1 MRFPVLGF
9 LWLLTACSGLF
20 LISQPVSV
28 DAQLTVAS
36 IAIAVGAAIYTLR
49 LQGPW
54 RFVFL
59 AITTAV
65 VLRYAYWRTTATLPS
80 PDDLANFVPAVVLYL
95 AEMFYIVLLGMNLFV
110 VSDPLERAPAPEVD
124 DAALPH
130 VDVFVPSYNESKAI
144 LALTLSS
151 ALAMDYPA
159 GKLRVFLL
167 DDGGTD
173 EKRNAR
179 DPMKAAEAR
188 HRHEDLQALCRDLGV
203 TYVTRARNTHAKAG
217 NLNAGLAASS
227 GELVVVFDA
236 DHAPAREFLRQTV
249 GYMVADPKTFLV
261 QTPHFFSNP
270 DPIEK
275 NLSTFERMP
284 SENEMFYG
292 TIQKGLDKW
301 NAAFFCGSAA
311 VLRRSALMEVGGFSG
326 ITITEDCET
335 ALDLH
340 SKGWKSVYVDRP
352 MVTGLQPETLS
363 SFIGQRSRWCR
374 GMLQILFLKNAA
386 LVPGLSLAQR
396 ICYLSSA
403 MIWFFPVVRV
413 VFLIAPLLFIFFDM
427 KIYDVSAQEFVAYTL
442 TYLVI
447 SSLIR
452 NYLYGRVRWPWISE
466 LYEYVQSV
474 YLFRAVLSVIV
485 NPRRPTFNVTAK
497 GDTLA
502 EDRLSELAW
511 PYFAI
516 FAVLSGAMGYAVYR
530 YQTEPLVGGILLV
543 VGAWNLLNLVIAA
556 AALGVVTERRERRGM
571 PRIVTERM
579 AEMTIGETVVP
590 VVLVDISSSGAKLRP
605 LAGLPFISADQT
617 AELKVSR
624 TDGIVV
630 GTLPVVVRSTGE
642 EGGRPVLGVH
652 YRTET
657 CDYPLIAELMMGDM
671 ASVRAQRAGRQR
683 RRGLVLSSASIIG
696 WALGTPLR
704 AFRHLV
710 FDRPAP
716 AGPDTQNVLSIPP
729 LQPAVDPAQPSH
741 P

>member
-1 MRFPVLGF
+1 MRISVLGL
-9 LWLLTACSGLF
+9 LWLLTACVGLF

-28 DAQLTVAS
+28 DTQLMVAS
-36 IAIAVGAAIYTLR
+36 IAIAVGTVIYLLR

-80 PDDLANFVPAVVLYL
+80 PDDLVNFVPAVVLYL

-110 VSDPLERAPAPEVD
+110 VSDPLERGAAPEID

-130 VDVFVPSYNESKAI
+130 VDVFVPTYNESTSI

-151 ALAMDYPA
+151 AVALDYPA
-159 GKLRVFLL
+159 EKLRVFLL

-179 DPMKAAEAR
+179 DPLKAADAR
-188 HRHEDLQALCRDLGV
+188 RRHEELQALCRDLGV

-217 NLNAGLAASS
+217 NLNAGLAASH

-249 GYMVADPKTFLV
+249 GYMVQDPKTFLV

-374 GMLQILFLKNAA
+374 GMLQILFLKNAG
-386 LVPGLSLAQR
+386 LLPGLSMAQR

-403 MIWFFPVVRV
+403 LVWFFPIVRV
-413 VFLIAPLLFIFFDM
+413 VFLLAPLLFIFFDM
-427 KIYDVSAQEFVAYTL
+427 KIYDVSTQEFVAYTL
-442 TYLVI
+442 TYLAI

-474 YLFRAVLSVIV
+474 YLFRAVISVIL

-497 GDTLA
+497 GDTLS
-502 EDRLSELAW
+502 EDRLSEIAW
-511 PYFAI
+511 PYFAV
-516 FAVLSGAMGYAVYR
+516 FAVLLGAMGYAVYR
-530 YQTEPLVGGILLV
+530 YQTEPLIGGILLV
-543 VGAWNLLNLVIAA
+543 VGAWNFLNLIIAA
-556 AALGVVTERRERRGM
+556 AALGVVTERRERRST
-571 PRIVTERM
+571 PRVVTERLT
-579 AEMTIGETVVP
+579 ELTVGETTVP
-590 VVLVDISSSGAKLRP
+590 AVLIDVSSSGAKIRP
-605 LAGLPFISADQT
+605 LAGLPFT
-617 AELKVSR
+617 APNQPGELRVTR
-624 TDGIVV
+624 PDGHLI
-630 GTLPVVVRSTGE
+630 GMLPVTIRSVAEETG
-642 EGGRPVLGVH
+642 GLVLGVN
-652 YRTET
+652 YSTRTS
-657 CDYPLIAELMMGDM
+657 DYPLIAELMMGDM

-683 RRGLVLSSASIIG
+683 RRGIVLSSVSVLG
-696 WALGTPLR
+696 WAFGTPLK
-704 AFRHLV
+704 AIRHLV
-710 FDRPAP
+710 FDRPAAEAP
-716 AGPDTQNVLSIPP
+716 EVQSVLSVPP
-729 LQPAVDPAQPSH
+729 RPVAVDPVQPSH